1 MKKTLPMSSLALAS
15 LRSYRRQR
23 WLTWLHIVLTLHWS
37 SALPLLQARYVPSAP
52 ESGTPWADL
61 PVWQDA
67 ALQPAPEQGPDL
79 GHADLDLLPNWY
91 EEYIGTDPYSP
102 DSDGDG
108 ITDRDEVL
116 VTFTNPLKPDSDG
129 NGWTDAEDFTGESA
143 PDVDPD
149 ADGLT
154 NAQEVQLGTNPRL
167 LDSDGDGL
175 PDGLEIACGFSP
187 LQSDSDGDGTSDYD
201 TYAQKYNAGQ
211 VFAPVSPAPEEA
223 PPSAGEEPSEQAA
236 DSDGD
241 GLSEARERVLGTDPL
256 NPDSDGDGLPD
267 GLETTWGS
275 SPLVADTDGDGLPDA
290 HEHLLGTNPG
300 DVDTDADGFS
310 DADEVWISFT
320 SPAQADT
327 DGDGLSDSQ
336 ELWLNPPSDPKHPD
350 TDNDGL
356 TDFEEINAPRLFP
369 GFPHRLDPT
378 LADSNADGLTDDL
391 AVAAHM
397 VDSDSA
403 GLPDCVERL
412 YGLDPQNPADDT
424 GDMDGDGT
432 RNLDAWLAGL
442 RLNGGFARLYDADLD
457 GMTDVWELAHG
468 LDPQDHHDAAEDPDG
483 DWLFNRLEFVQ
494 GKDPQVADSNL
505 PGRDHYGR
513 RLARAQ
519 AGPQWSADWDR
530 DGISNLEEIL
540 DRKTDPSDG
549 LPHGPR
555 LRSGKNAVQQQSTTS
570 SSTATFVPEEEQ
582 GSGGEPCYCGG
593 SVCSCTYSGDCS
605 GTCDAGN
612 ACTCGGSSCGCSE
625 AGQCSGWCGAPE
637 SCSCGGSSCS
647 CSESGQCSGT
657 CESPGGCSCGGS
669 ACSCSESGQCGGSCE
684 SPGACG
690 CGGTSCG
697 CSQSG
702 DCSETCETP
711 DPACYCGGPDCSCS
725 DWSQCGGWCE
735 NNVSYC
741 QCGGSACGCYD
752 LPSCSEPCENLN
764 NCSCNAT
771 YWDACSCSA
780 PCVSSECYNP
790 PCGCS
795 GTSTGSCTCATENDC
810 TGSCGDP
817 CACPEVGNGCGCAP
831 GDPYG
836 CGSAGGCVTQMCFCP
851 GENCNCSYSGE
862 CSNNPEECNGN
873 DCYTEAYAAEAK
885 ATNFNSNQITIFGV
899 PFGSS
904 NINHIFQIEMM
915 PPENSTVQ
923 HLGLEGAGDSS
934 MSFNF
939 NGIAIGT
946 SISISNVQS
955 LRHGAVLLVQ
965 EDFCE
970 CDGVRH
976 DNAKKLYSQN
986 VLLSAQV
993 SVTITAS
1000 ASVSGPMT
1008 IGGQTID
1015 IDLVGVNSSRTVNH
1029 VFTKTVLITGDQA
1042 VCECGCE

>member
-1 MKKTLPMSSLALAS
+1 M
-15 LRSYRRQR
+15 
-23 WLTWLHIVLTLHWS
+23 LTLHWS
-37 SALPLLQARYVPSAP
+37 AALPLLQARYVPSAL
-52 ESGTPWADL
+52 ESSTPWTSL
-61 PVWQDA
+61 PVWQEGPDQA
-67 ALQPAPEQGPDL
+67 APERGPDL

-91 EEYIGTDPYSP
+91 EEYIGTDPFSP

-108 ITDRDEVL
+108 ITDRDELL

-129 NGWTDAEDFTGESA
+129 NGWTDLEDFTGESA
-143 PDVDPD
+143 PDADPD

-154 NAQEVQLGTNPRL
+154 NAQEAQLGTDPRL

-187 LQSDSDGDGTSDYD
+187 LQSDSDGDGTSDYEA
-201 TYAQKYNAGQ
+201 YAQKYNAGR
-211 VFAPVSPAPEEA
+211 VFAPVSPAPEET
-223 PPSAGEEPSEQAA
+223 PSPAGEEPSEQAP

-241 GLSEARERVLGTDPL
+241 GLSDARELVLGTDPL

-267 GLETTWGS
+267 GLEMTWGS
-275 SPLVADTDGDGLPDA
+275 SPLVEDTDGDGLPDA

-320 SPAQADT
+320 SPLLADT

-336 ELWLNPPSDPKHPD
+336 ELLLNPPSDPKHAD

-397 VDSDSA
+397 VDTDGA
-403 GLPDCVERL
+403 GLPDCIERL
-412 YGLDPQNPADDT
+412 YGLDPQNPVDDT

-432 RNLDAWLAGL
+432 RNLEAWLTGL

-494 GKDPQVADSNL
+494 GKDPQVADSDL
-505 PGRDHYGR
+505 PGRDRYGR

-570 SSTATFVPEEEQ
+570 SPTAIFVPEEEQ
-582 GSGGEPCYCGG
+582 GSGGDPCYCGG

-647 CSESGQCSGT
+647 CSESGQCSGS

-711 DPACYCGGPDCSCS
+711 DPACYCGGPDC
-725 DWSQCGGWCE
+725 
-735 NNVSYC
+735 
-741 QCGGSACGCYD
+741 
-752 LPSCSEPCENLN
+752 
-764 NCSCNAT
+764 
-771 YWDACSCSA
+771 
-780 PCVSSECYNP
+780 
-790 PCGCS
+790 
-795 GTSTGSCTCATENDC
+795 
-810 TGSCGDP
+810 
-817 CACPEVGNGCGCAP
+817 GCAP

-851 GENCNCSYSGE
+851 GENCACSYSGE
-862 CSNNPEECNGN
+862 CSGNESACGLASCLCGCEGQFCLSRGECIESESSCGKQSRSGELEVEGTVNQDVLLEAITDAQGTVVSIAVSILTTPLRDVLPPELQ
-873 DCYTEAYAAEAK
+873 DYAAELITSSSVYVIQK
-885 ATNFNSNQITIFGV
+885 AIQRVSENTYPLEFKGDAIYNVVTDQWSNPNLSKKSRPKSFSVDASTQIT
-899 PFGSS
+899 GSFALNATIEITYDS
-904 NINHIFQIEMM
+904 TGITTPILDTFAEGLAHLESSYDNECSVKITIGATFFVGANIS
-915 PPENSTVQ
+915 ST
-923 HLGLEGAGDSS
+923 G
-934 MSFNF
+934 
-939 NGIAIGT
+939 
-946 SISISNVQS
+946 
-955 LRHGAVLLVQ
+955 
-965 EDFCE
+965 
-970 CDGVRH
+970 
-976 DNAKKLYSQN
+976 
-986 VLLSAQV
+986 
-993 SVTITAS
+993 S
-1000 ASVSGPMT
+1000 ASDSAGEEILM
-1008 IGGQTID
+1008 
-1015 IDLVGVNSSRTVNH
+1015 L
-1029 VFTKTVLITGDQA
+1029 L
-1042 VCECGCE
+1042 E